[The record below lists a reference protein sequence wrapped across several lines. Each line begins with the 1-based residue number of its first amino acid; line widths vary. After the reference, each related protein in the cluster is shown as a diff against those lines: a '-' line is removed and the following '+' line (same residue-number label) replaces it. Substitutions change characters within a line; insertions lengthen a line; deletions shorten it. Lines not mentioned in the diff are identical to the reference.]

1 METNSI
7 KPANRVAQVKEYYFS
22 KKLKEVARLNAKGMD
37 IISLGIGGPDRPPH
51 KSVVEELCMSA
62 SRPDTHSYQPYVGLP
77 ELRKAY
83 ADWYR
88 KWYGVELNPDT
99 EIQPLIGSKE
109 GILHITLAFVNPGD
123 GVLVPNPGYPTY
135 SSVSKLAEAEVYNYN
150 LKEDTG
156 WYPDFE
162 ELEKLP
168 LDKIKLMWVNY
179 PNMPTGATA
188 SKELFERTVDF
199 GKRHNIVIVNDNPY
213 SFILNDNPLSLLSV
227 DGAKDIAIEMNSLS
241 KSHNMAGWR
250 MGMLASN
257 AQFVEWILKVKS
269 NIDSGQFKP
278 MMLSAVKALQCGREW
293 YDELNAVY
301 SERRQV
307 AEEIMRALGYSFDER
322 QRGLFLWGKIPD
334 SVESVEA
341 FADKVL
347 YEARVFVTPG
357 FIFGSNGERYI
368 RISLCATK
376 EKMNEAL
383 IRIKNTKI

>member
-1 METNSI
+1 M
-7 KPANRVAQVKEYYFS
+7 
-22 KKLKEVARLNAKGMD
+22 
-37 IISLGIGGPDRPPH
+37 
-51 KSVVEELCMSA
+51 
-62 SRPDTHSYQPYVGLP
+62 
-77 ELRKAY
+77 
-83 ADWYR
+83 
-88 KWYGVELNPDT
+88 
-99 EIQPLIGSKE
+99 
-109 GILHITLAFVNPGD
+109 
-123 GVLVPNPGYPTY
+123 
-135 SSVSKLAEAEVYNYN
+135 
-150 LKEDTG
+150 
-156 WYPDFE
+156 
-162 ELEKLP
+162 
-168 LDKIKLMWVNY
+168 
-179 PNMPTGATA
+179 
-188 SKELFERTVDF
+188 
-199 GKRHNIVIVNDNPY
+199 IVNDNPY

-227 DGAKDIAIEMNSLS
+227 EGAKDIAIEMNSLS

-278 MMLSAVKALQCGREW
+278 MMLSAVKALECGREW

-307 AEEIMRALGYSFDER
+307 AEEIMRALGCSFDER

-357 FIFGSNGERYI
+357 IIFGSNGERYI